1 MFKHLL
7 IAVDGTPASERAAEV
22 GLAWAG
28 RTGSGLVFAHVIEE
42 RGLQAQ
48 IETKHRFAQSFLEAW
63 VGVAR
68 RQGAQAKPALLRG
81 ADVAQALADVAE
93 LEGCDLI
100 VMGTHGREGLPRLLQ
115 GSVAE
120 RVAQLTPI
128 PVMFVRR
135 GAHAK
140 TPNFDHLLVAI
151 DLDEIANPVLDQAAE
166 VARQLGST
174 LEVLHVLPDTGVPLY
189 ALDTGVSWDPHEL
202 AEKMRL
208 DGEDLIAAAWTRI
221 RSRPFD
227 PERLDIRQLP
237 ANGSGIQHVILREA
251 AARKA
256 GLIVV
261 GTNARRGLEKLLLGS
276 MAESLVHHAD
286 VPVLVVRPHEVKRGA
301 TAAALA
307 SGAAAG
313 TSTPTRDR
321 GRADRGAP

>member
-7 IAVDGTPASERAAEV
+7 IAVDGTPASEQAAEV
-22 GLAWAG
+22 GLAWVR
-28 RTGSGLVFAHVIEE
+28 RTGSRLVFAHVIEE

-48 IETKHRFAQSFLEAW
+48 IETKQRFAQTFLEAW
-63 VGVAR
+63 VRVAQQ
-68 RQGAQAKPALLRG
+68 QGAQAKLALLRG
-81 ADVAQALADVAE
+81 ANIAQALAEVAE

-100 VMGTHGREGLPRLLQ
+100 IMGTHGREGLPRLLQ

-128 PVMFVRR
+128 PVLFVR
-135 GAHAK
+135 HAVHTP

-151 DLDEIANPVLDQAAE
+151 DLDEVTDLVLDQAAE

-189 ALDTGVSWDPHEL
+189 ALDTGAMWDPNHE

-208 DGEDLIAAAWTRI
+208 EGEDLIAAAWTRI

-227 PERLDIRQLP
+227 ANMLDIRQLP
-237 ANGSGIQHVILREA
+237 AKGVGIQHVILREA
-251 AARKA
+251 AAKKV

-261 GTNARRGLEKLLLGS
+261 GTNARRGVEKFLLGS
-276 MAESLVHHAD
+276 IAESVLHHAD
-286 VPVLVVRPHEVKRGA
+286 VPVLVVRPHEVNQAVTAEVLETGTVTGPRTLVQDRKREERR
-301 TAAALA
+301 L
-307 SGAAAG
+307 
-313 TSTPTRDR
+313 R
-321 GRADRGAP
+321 